1 MLLEP
6 STLDQ
11 VQETLLPEH
20 FYSPANRRIYE
31 ACLALAQEGSPID
44 AVMVGGWLKSR
55 ERLAEVGGV
64 PYIARMVDS
73 VPSIANAESYA
84 RIIREK
90 WRIRSL
96 ISTCQRVAAEGYGDV
111 GQVQNFIDTA
121 EQSIYDLA
129 RSPESSTVSPLRDI
143 LKLAF
148 AKLEE
153 AGRRGSMVTGFPTGF
168 AKLDEMT
175 SGLHATDLVIVA
187 ARPGMGKCLA
197 ADAEIL
203 LSDGSLATIE
213 EIVRRRSAR
222 VLTLDEGAR
231 LTTADVGGFVDDG
244 LKPTFRVSTRLGRV
258 IETTLSH
265 PFLTPGGWTPLEH
278 LAPGQRVAVPRV
290 LPVFGEDEASPDEAS
305 LLGYLISER
314 GRSLPR
320 FSHADPSLIDDFAA
334 SIEALGGAAIRGAWA
349 ADRADSSVIH
359 SRVAR
364 RAGAATSR
372 RVAPGKRQGSAAPVA
387 PRLLSV
393 EGQPGPSG
401 AALPER
407 LAGWLEDAFAG
418 GEKRVPAAALR
429 LRRGLVARL
438 LSRLFAADG
447 QVSTSPAGRPRLTLR
462 VTGERLARQVAHLLL
477 RFGVVARVRRRGR
490 GHKGAWSLLVT
501 RALSIR
507 VFCDEIGMFGQEQAI
522 ARARAAVGRR
532 REPARDICW
541 DQIVAI
547 ESTGVKQV
555 YDLTIPGTHNFIA
568 NDVCV
573 HNTSLVLNIAIN
585 VAAPT
590 TLEDPESGP
599 IEQPGGACAIFS
611 LEMPR
616 EQIATRMVCS
626 EARVDVQK
634 VRNARLSPEDW
645 HNLTQAA
652 GFLSSLPIYVDDSP
666 GITVLDV
673 RSKVRRIQA
682 ELQRAGAAQGAE
694 RKVGL
699 VVIDYLQL
707 MRGSDKAGSREQEI
721 SEISRGLKHLAKE
734 LKVPVIALSQLN
746 RSVETRGE
754 KSKRPQISDLREC
767 VTGDT
772 LVCLADGRRVPIA
785 GLVGQT
791 PEVLAMGEDGRL
803 MAAHSDKVWSVGK
816 RAVFEVVLAS
826 GRRIRA
832 TGLHRLYG
840 ARGWVR
846 VSQLAVGDRLAL
858 ARRLPEPVDAP
869 EWPESH
875 LLLLGHLI
883 GDGSF
888 LSHQPLRYT
897 TASEENSEAVAAAA
911 REFGVTV
918 NRHAGRGNWHQ
929 LVFSGNGNRWHPAGV
944 NRWLRE
950 LGIYNQR
957 SHEKRLPSEVFT
969 LGDRSIATLLRHL
982 WATDGTITPRP
993 AGQRGSSAVNFATC
1007 SLGLAH
1013 DVASLLLRLGI
1024 VARVRRVPQ
1033 GEARPMYSVAVSG
1046 AEAQRAFLDR
1056 VGAFGPRRPGAA
1068 RLRDLLAGV
1077 TGNTNV
1083 DTVPR
1088 EVFERVREQMVVQRI
1103 SQREMVARRGTAY
1116 GGTSHFRFAPSRDT
1130 LAEYAEILDD
1140 DGLRAM
1146 ATNDLFWDR
1155 VVSIEAAG
1163 QEEVFDL
1170 TVPGPASWLADGIV
1184 SHNSGA
1190 IEQDADM
1197 IMFIY
1202 RDDYY
1207 NKDTNLKG
1215 IAEIIVAKQ
1224 RNGPTGK
1231 AFVRWDS
1238 AYTRFQD
1245 LQPGEMPEGVNDE

>member
-73 VPSIANAESYA
+73 VPSVANVESYA

-111 GQVQNFIDTA
+111 GQVQTFIDSA

-143 LKLAF
+143 LKVAF

-153 AGRRGSMVTGFPTGF
+153 AGRRGSMVTGFTTGF

-197 ADAEIL
+197 ADAEIVL
-203 LSDGSLATIE
+203 ADGSVATIE
-213 EIVRRRSAR
+213 EIVKQRAAR
-222 VLTLDEGAR
+222 VLTLGEDAR
-231 LTTADVGGFVDDG
+231 LTTTSVGDFVDDG
-244 LKPTFRVSTRLGRV
+244 HKPTFRVTTRLGRV

-265 PFLTPGGWTPLEH
+265 PFLTIEGWKPLEH
-278 LAPGQRVAVPRV
+278 LAPGQRIAVPRV
-290 LPVFGEDEASPDEAS
+290 LPVFGDSVWQPCEAV
-305 LLGYLISER
+305 LLGYL
-314 GRSLPR
+314 
-320 FSHADPSLIDDFAA
+320 
-334 SIEALGGAAIRGAWA
+334 LGGDDLRPQLTTP
-349 ADRADSSVIH
+349 SS
-359 SRVAR
+359 RLLGDF
-364 RAGAATSR
+364 AGAADSF
-372 RVAPGKRQGSAAPVA
+372 
-387 PRLLSV
+387 
-393 EGQPGPSG
+393 G
-401 AALPER
+401 AGR
-407 LAGWLEDAFAG
+407 LAGWL
-418 GEKRVPAAALR
+418 AALGLRGKNARERSIPAEVFR
-429 LRRGLVARL
+429 LRRDIVARFL
-438 LSRLFAADG
+438 NRLFATG
-447 QVSTSPAGRPRLTLR
+447 GWVSEPGSGPPHVGYRSTS
-462 VTGERLARQVAHLLL
+462 ERITRQVAHLLL
-477 RFGVVARVRRRGR
+477 RFGVVAHVRRQPARSQGNPDAWTVLVA
-490 GHKGAWSLLVT
+490 GAPSLQT
-501 RALSIR
+501 
-507 VFCDEIGMFGQEQAI
+507 FCDEIGIFGRDQDLARVREFASDARPEGAI
-522 ARARAAVGRR
+522 TGDVF
-532 REPARDICW
+532 W
-541 DQIVAI
+541 DEIVSI

-555 YDLTIPGTHNFIA
+555 YDLTIPGTHNFVA

-590 TLEDPESGP
+590 ILEDQERGP

-682 ELQRAGAAQGAE
+682 ELQRAGTAQGVE

-734 LKVPVIALSQLN
+734 LKVPVMALSQLN

-754 KSKRPQISDLREC
+754 KSKRPQISDLRE
-767 VTGDT
+767 
-772 LVCLADGRRVPIA
+772 
-785 GLVGQT
+785 
-791 PEVLAMGEDGRL
+791 
-803 MAAHSDKVWSVGK
+803 
-816 RAVFEVVLAS
+816 
-826 GRRIRA
+826 
-832 TGLHRLYG
+832 
-840 ARGWVR
+840 
-846 VSQLAVGDRLAL
+846 
-858 ARRLPEPVDAP
+858 
-869 EWPESH
+869 
-875 LLLLGHLI
+875 
-883 GDGSF
+883 
-888 LSHQPLRYT
+888 
-897 TASEENSEAVAAAA
+897 
-911 REFGVTV
+911 
-918 NRHAGRGNWHQ
+918 
-929 LVFSGNGNRWHPAGV
+929 
-944 NRWLRE
+944 
-950 LGIYNQR
+950 
-957 SHEKRLPSEVFT
+957 
-969 LGDRSIATLLRHL
+969 
-982 WATDGTITPRP
+982 
-993 AGQRGSSAVNFATC
+993 
-1007 SLGLAH
+1007 
-1013 DVASLLLRLGI
+1013 
-1024 VARVRRVPQ
+1024 
-1033 GEARPMYSVAVSG
+1033 
-1046 AEAQRAFLDR
+1046 
-1056 VGAFGPRRPGAA
+1056 
-1068 RLRDLLAGV
+1068 
-1077 TGNTNV
+1077 
-1083 DTVPR
+1083 
-1088 EVFERVREQMVVQRI
+1088 
-1103 SQREMVARRGTAY
+1103 
-1116 GGTSHFRFAPSRDT
+1116 
-1130 LAEYAEILDD
+1130 
-1140 DGLRAM
+1140 
-1146 ATNDLFWDR
+1146 
-1155 VVSIEAAG
+1155 
-1163 QEEVFDL
+1163 
-1170 TVPGPASWLADGIV
+1170 
-1184 SHNSGA
+1184 SGA

-1207 NKDTNLKG
+1207 NKDTALKG